1 MGLKDV
7 IKNRRIE
14 LGLTQEDVARFVRVS
29 DATVSRWESGHI
41 ENMGVTRIQRLAE
54 VLQLS
59 PSQIMGRDDD
69 NKNHAPTARN
79 GKILGERIRTAR
91 EHAGFTQGDVA
102 RAVGVTKQ
110 TIFKYEVGIIENIPL
125 ENIRKI
131 AALLGV
137 SPLYITGWS
146 EDDESTPGTSDVT
159 DFHEE
164 NETRKV
170 FAENLSRLIENRGI
184 EQQKLARDLDVSTSI
199 VSSWVL
205 GKRFPRANM
214 MQQIA
219 DYFHVTVSALVEA
232 KPDDSPKL
240 KILFSRSR
248 ALTDTQLDLVNKIVE
263 EMTKEQFPDD

>member
-1 MGLKDV
+1 MKENNCGVIPVGFMDV

-14 LGLTQEDVARFVRVS
+14 LSLTQEDVARFVRVS

-164 NETRKV
+164 NETQV
-170 FAENLSRLIENRGI
+170 FAENYPLIETGVLSNKI
-184 EQQKLARDLDVSTSI
+184 SKDLDVSASI

-219 DYFHVTVSALVEA
+219 DISCNC
-232 KPDDSPKL
+232 
-240 KILFSRSR
+240 IR
-248 ALTDTQLDLVNKIVE
+248 
-263 EMTKEQFPDD
+263 